1 MAGSIPGSDF
11 AERTAGLSSSA
22 SAPARA
28 TRWRRLRRLARA
40 RLAPFGAAVMLLA
53 VLAALAAPL
62 LAPYDPLAQN
72 LGNTLARP
80 GPAHLLGTDNVGR
93 DVLSRVIWGTRVS
106 LVAGLVSVALAV
118 VAGSLLGILAG
129 YCGGRV
135 DGVVMRLRSEEHT
148 SELQSLAYLVCRL
161 LLEKKKKK
169 KSTHDAN
176 TER

>member
-1 MAGSIPGSDF
+1 MAGAIPGSDL
-11 AERTAGLSSSA
+11 AERTAGLSSPA
-22 SAPARA
+22 SEPVRA
-28 TRWRRLRRLARA
+28 KRWRRLRRWARA

-80 GPAHLLGTDNVGR
+80 GRAHLLGTDNVGR

-129 YCGGRV
+129 YCGGGG
-135 DGVVMRLRSEEHT
+135 DGVVVPPMDAVAPLST
-148 SELQSLAYLVCRL
+148 LALAPGARARVR
-161 LLEKKKKK
+161 
-169 KSTHDAN
+169 
-176 TER
+176 